1 MYNKGM
7 YVEVNVVGYGGNDN
21 RRFSYLADSSSG
33 LVVGNIVMVKFGR
46 KSSLGI
52 IRALNTPAPKP
63 PIKVQPIADIL
74 PIDPL
79 PEHLLKLAD
88 WIIDYYVAPSS
99 TVWQMLIPRN
109 STTRPRK
116 AFKKIEY
123 NTQPIVQ
130 LSSPQKSTF
139 NDITQS
145 TQASLLEGAMG
156 SGKTEIYFHLISR
169 QLASGRSSIMLMPE
183 IFLTKQM
190 IERAR
195 KHFGS
200 KLIIT
205 HSSMTPAERR
215 SFWVDCSARSKESG
229 LVVLGPRSALFS
241 PVHHLGLIVIDE
253 CHEQSYKQDSSP
265 RYHAEMV
272 AGKLAS
278 LTGAKLVLGSATPSI
293 STRFLA
299 DAGKLQRLS
308 LKQRAIA
315 SSHPDIKIIK
325 KDKKSEIFTSQLTT
339 AIKETLSNR
348 KLVMLY
354 LNRRGTAPIFV
365 CNDCGQGFECPHCGV
380 NLHFHADS
388 MRLVCHVCGFK
399 QAPPA
404 KCPSC
409 KCSNLRGVGIGTK
422 AVAEKAA
429 ELFAGAKIV
438 RIDRDSAEPKEFTK
452 ILDSIN
458 NNEVD
463 IIIGTQIIGRGLDLE
478 NLHLVGMIDAD
489 YDLANID
496 YNSLERAFQL
506 LSQTAGRAGRRKDR
520 GEVIIQ
526 TKNPDNKFFELIIS
540 NDYESFYQ
548 SELALRK
555 KYSYPPYSYLLKLEC
570 GFVSPELGRQ
580 KAQALI
586 AKLRGKQSIAIL
598 GPVRSHPS
606 IRGKKHLWSLI
617 IKSRN
622 RKILVDIASQLEP
635 YWTIN
640 LDPFGLS

>member
-229 LVVLGPRSALFS
+229 LVVLGLILRRRAAAAPAVAPAAASAAATTAYAGMPPPAQPAFNGAAMATGGIIGSGLS
-241 PVHHLGLIVIDE
+241 PAQAAAPAQRGFGSQYAPQAPAHYPPAAAPAAGGMGAMGGAVMGGVAGLAAGYALSKAMEGGANHANPAASNNAANPSNDSAGYVPFDN
-253 CHEQSYKQDSSP
+253 HSSP
-265 RYHAEMV
+265 DM
-272 AGKLAS
+272 
-278 LTGAKLVLGSATPSI
+278 GA
-293 STRFLA
+293 F
-299 DAGKLQRLS
+299 DAG
-308 LKQRAIA
+308 A
-315 SSHPDIKIIK
+315 
-325 KDKKSEIFTSQLTT
+325 
-339 AIKETLSNR
+339 
-348 KLVMLY
+348 
-354 LNRRGTAPIFV
+354 G
-365 CNDCGQGFECPHCGV
+365 G
-380 NLHFHADS
+380 DS
-388 MRLVCHVCGFK
+388 WDVG
-399 QAPPA
+399 QAPMDD
-404 KCPSC
+404 
-409 KCSNLRGVGIGTK
+409 
-422 AVAEKAA
+422 E
-429 ELFAGAKIV
+429 
-438 RIDRDSAEPKEFTK
+438 
-452 ILDSIN
+452 
-458 NNEVD
+458 
-463 IIIGTQIIGRGLDLE
+463 
-478 NLHLVGMIDAD
+478 
-489 YDLANID
+489 
-496 YNSLERAFQL
+496 
-506 LSQTAGRAGRRKDR
+506 
-520 GEVIIQ
+520 
-526 TKNPDNKFFELIIS
+526 
-540 NDYESFYQ
+540 
-548 SELALRK
+548 
-555 KYSYPPYSYLLKLEC
+555 
-570 GFVSPELGRQ
+570 
-580 KAQALI
+580 
-586 AKLRGKQSIAIL
+586 
-598 GPVRSHPS
+598 
-606 IRGKKHLWSLI
+606 W
-617 IKSRN
+617 
-622 RKILVDIASQLEP
+622 
-635 YWTIN
+635 
-640 LDPFGLS
+640 